1 MQLTNSKIIY
11 IRTLIKIMKFNVGFL
26 VAYDYELLK
35 ISIPLVYKHANTI
48 TLALDIN
55 RQTWSGNTFKVNPS
69 FFNWIKEFDTDNK
82 ITIYQ
87 DNFYDASI
95 NAMENE
101 TRERNMLSKKM
112 GEGICI
118 QIDAD
123 EYFIDFEGFT
133 KHLRKN
139 KNKLT
144 RKKPIQICSFMV
156 DVYKILDK
164 GILYCP
170 SKTNYYLATT
180 KPDYVRG
187 RKNKDQEKWYV
198 PFISIHQSW
207 SRDEKELK
215 FKLDNWG
222 HKNDFNVDAFFEFW
236 KSINKEN
243 YKEHTNFH
251 PFDKAEWPRLEYIKG
266 HDFKEVVKNFKGEKV
281 SKSFIFG
288 KNISQQLKFLFK

>member
-1 MQLTNSKIIY
+1 MKI
-11 IRTLIKIMKFNVGFL
+11 NVGFL
-26 VAYDYELLK
+26 IAYDYELLK
-35 ISIPLVYKHANTI
+35 ISIPLIYEHTNAI

-55 RQTWSGNTFKVNPS
+55 KQTWSGNRFKIDPS
-69 FFNWIKEFDTDNK
+69 FFIWIKEFDIDNK
-82 ITIYQ
+82 ITVYE
-87 DNFYDASI
+87 DDFYDASI

-112 GEGICI
+112 GKGVCI

-123 EYFIDFEGFT
+123 EYFVNFKGFVN
-133 KHLRKN
+133 HLRKN
-139 KNKLT
+139 KKKLT
-144 RKKPIQICSFMV
+144 RKKPVQICSFMF
-156 DVYKILDK
+156 DVYKTLDT

-170 SKTNYYLATT
+170 SKTNYYLGTT

-187 RKNKDQEKWYV
+187 RKNKNQEKWYV
-198 PFISIHQSW
+198 PFVSIHQSW
-207 SRDEKELK
+207 SRNEKELK

-222 HKNDFNVDAFFEFW
+222 HKGDFDVEHFFKFW
-236 KSINKEN
+236 KSINKDN

-251 PFDKAEWPRLEYIKG
+251 PFDKDEWPTLEYIEG
-266 HDFKEVVKNFKGEKV
+266 NDFNEVVKNFKNEQV